1 MPRMKVLGALEA
13 ETFET
18 PPIFNRQERRRYFT
32 LPVGLTEI
40 VETLRTPTNKVCF
53 ILAAGY
59 FRARRKFFPQRFR
72 QADVDFVAARLGASS
87 DTIVLSD
94 YDRATAM
101 RHQQMIAE
109 FFGYRK
115 FDDESQQLMRQ
126 EISSLVRSQTR
137 PKLILLEAVQSLVR
151 QKTVI
156 PSYNVLANLITQSI
170 NQHKRSLIR
179 IVDKHLSP
187 AQRGLLDTLL
197 EKEMAASSSEGETT
211 DEAAARLRCYRL
223 TLLKKSFQSTRPA
236 KIKANVT
243 DFRLLR
249 GLYVEMETAI
259 TALGLTHE
267 GLRYFANSVVK
278 AEVFQVTRR
287 TAQDRYLHLLAFIAY
302 QTFKLQD
309 TLVETLLQAVQSALN
324 TTQREHKE
332 LYYSERTERN
342 FRLKELAGGL
352 DRHLWQT
359 ISDIQIIVADQDC
372 AATLKVEKITALL
385 AENAPQQNALEGQLK
400 RLKAEAETAEA
411 ESDYFKLLSKRSLKL
426 QSRVAEIVREIS
438 LDARASTPAL
448 LNAIHYYQ
456 RTDGNLDRN
465 APVDFLLAN
474 ERAAILNE
482 ESKFQI
488 SLYKVLLFAH
498 LAEGIKGGK
507 LNLIHSHKYRSL
519 DDYLIPQLAW
529 EQRRAELLQEASLVN
544 FNDGESALATLSRNL
559 DDQYARTN
567 HRLQEGSNPLLKM
580 RDDGSFHVTTPKQ
593 EEVDVSPLS
602 RFFPHRKY
610 VSLLE
615 VLCTVQKATTFLDE
629 FEHWQQTYQKPKP
642 PEKTFFAGIIGYGCD
657 IGQSKIAQIS
667 KQISENELENT
678 INWYF
683 ALPNIHAANDRILSV
698 LDRLDLPNAYRREPD
713 KLHTSSDGQ
722 KFEMA
727 VESLNAN
734 YSFKY
739 FGQSKGVTVYSFI
752 DERHLLFHSTVISSA
767 EREAAYVIDG
777 LMHNEVV
784 KSDIHS
790 TDTHGYSEIIF
801 AVPHL
806 LGFTFAPRIK
816 HLGHQRL
823 YSFERR
829 KNYEERGYE
838 ILPAAYIDTEIIKEH
853 WDSILRFI
861 ATIKLKQTT
870 ATQLFK
876 RLNSYSKQHALYR
889 ALKEF
894 GKIIK
899 SQFIL
904 RYIDDPEFRQ
914 SIEKQLNKIESAQKF
929 SKAISFGHNQEF
941 MQGEKEE
948 QEIAAGCRRLIKNA
962 IICWNYLYLSQQLHE
977 ALTEERRAELL
988 ESIKNGSVVSWQHI
1002 NLHGEYDFSDD
1013 KLQDSVGLDLPKI
1026 VGFLQAK
1033 TWEVKKQA
1041 KPVAQMSL
1049 PEIL

>member
-1 MPRMKVLGALEA
+1 MPRMKVFNALEE
-13 ETFET
+13 ETFEM
-18 PPIFNRQERRRYFT
+18 PPVFNTAERKRYFT
-32 LPVGLTEI
+32 LPAGLDEL
-40 VETLRTPTNKVCF
+40 VETLRTSTNKVCF

-72 QADVDFVAARLGASS
+72 QADVDFVAARLGLSS
-87 DTIVLSD
+87 ESVNLND

-109 FFGYRK
+109 FFGYRR
-115 FDDESQQLMRQ
+115 FDDDVKLRLRREL
-126 EISSLVRSQTR
+126 SSLVRSQTR

-156 PSYNVLANLITQSI
+156 PSYNVLTKLIIESI
-170 NQHKRSLIR
+170 NQHKRLLIR
-179 IVDKHLSP
+179 IVERQLSP
-187 AQRGLLDTLL
+187 AQRGRLDTLL
-197 EKEMAASSSEGETT
+197 EKDVNASAIDGETT
-211 DEAAARLRCYRL
+211 DEASANLHCYRL

-243 DFRLLR
+243 DFQLLR
-249 GLYVEMETAI
+249 GLYVELESVI
-259 TALGLTHE
+259 TDLGLTHE
-267 GLRYFANSVVK
+267 GLRYFANSVIK
-278 AEVFQVTRR
+278 SEVFQVNRR

-309 TLVETLLQAVQSALN
+309 TLIETLLQAVQGALN
-324 TTQREHKE
+324 TTQREYKE
-332 LYYSERTERN
+332 LYYSERIARN
-342 FRLKELAGGL
+342 NRLKELVTGL
-352 DRHLWQT
+352 DHHLLQT
-359 ISDIQIIVADQDC
+359 ISDIQLIVLEEGC
-372 AATLKVEKITALL
+372 AATLKIEKIAALL
-385 AENAPQQNALEGQLK
+385 EREHPQAVALEEQVT
-400 RLKAEAETAEA
+400 RLKTEVETAEQ
-411 ESDYFKLLSKRSLKL
+411 EKDYFRLLSQRSLKL
-426 QSRVAEIVREIS
+426 QSRVSEIVREIGVDPRACS
-438 LDARASTPAL
+438 QTLLD
-448 LNAIHYYQ
+448 AIHYYQ
-456 RTDGNLDRN
+456 RTSGNLEKN
-465 APVDFLLAN
+465 APVDFLSPG
-474 ERAAILNE
+474 EQSAIFN
-482 ESKFQI
+482 SIGKFQT
-488 SLYKVLLFAH
+488 SLYKVLLFAKI
-498 LAEGIKGGK
+498 AEGIKGGK
-507 LNLIHSHKYRSL
+507 INLVHSHKYRSL
-519 DDYLIPQLAW
+519 DDYLIPPLAW
-529 EQRRAELLQEASLVN
+529 EQKREALLQEASLES
-544 FNDGESALATLSRNL
+544 FNDCDETLETLSQSL
-559 DDQYARTN
+559 DQQHRRTN
-567 HRLQEGSNPLLKM
+567 RRLREGFNPLLTM
-580 RDDGSFHVTTPKQ
+580 REDGSFHVITPKQ
-593 EEVDVSPLS
+593 DETDAAPLS
-602 RFFPHRKY
+602 RFFPDRKY

-615 VLCTVQKATTFLDE
+615 VLHTVQRATSFLDE
-629 FEHWQQTYQKPKP
+629 FEHWQRTHHKRRP

-657 IGQSKIAQIS
+657 IGLSKIAQIS

-683 ALPNIHAANDRILSV
+683 ALPNIDAANDRILTI
-698 LDRLDLPNAYRREPD
+698 LDRLELPNLYRRELD

-801 AVPHL
+801 AVTHL
-806 LGFTFAPRIK
+806 LGFAFAPRIK
-816 HLGHQRL
+816 HLGKQRL
-823 YSFERR
+823 YSFEKR
-829 KNYEERGYE
+829 KVYEELGHD
-838 ILPAAYIDTEIIKEH
+838 ILPDAYIDTELITEH

-861 ATIKLKQTT
+861 ATIKLKHTT

-876 RLNSYSKQHALYR
+876 RFNSYAKQHTLYR

-899 SQFIL
+899 TIFIL
-904 RYIDDPEFRQ
+904 KYIDDPEFRQ

-929 SKAISFGHNQEF
+929 SKAVSFGHNQEF

-962 IICWNYLYLSQQLHE
+962 IICWNYLYLSQLLGE
-977 ALTEERRAELL
+977 AQTEEKRNDLV
-988 ESIKNGSVVSWQHI
+988 ESIKHGSVVSWQHI

-1013 KLQDSVGLDLPKI
+1013 KLQDTVGLNLPKI
-1026 VGFLQAK
+1026 VGFLQGK
-1033 TWEVKKQA
+1033 KWEVKNQA
-1041 KPVAQMSL
+1041 KPAGQMSL